1 MQQVALFYETDG
13 LGSSYL
19 CDRCGITK
27 LRYDEWD
34 KNRNARGVYCDEC
47 WCWIHL
53 QKWTD
58 SDGNIHTIR
67 SERIVIPQ

>member
-1 MQQVALFYETDG
+1 MEHVTLFYETDG

-19 CDRCGITK
+19 CDRCDTSK

-34 KNRNARGVYCDEC
+34 KNRNLKGVYCDEC

-53 QKWTD
+53 QHYTN
-58 SDGNIHTIR
+58 SDGHSITIR
-67 SERIVIPQ
+67 SERKITP